1 MSDHRELTARQEA
14 ELSELVTRQDEE
26 GLCWLTLN
34 RPEKLNS
41 LTVGMFQE
49 LRQHVVDLKKDDS
62 VICVILRGAG
72 KCFSAGHDLGDIA
85 EGEKV
90 PSRGWHSETL
100 RMLEKLPKPVIAAV
114 HGHCY
119 TGALE
124 VALAADFILAAKSAK
139 FADTH
144 AKWALTPIWGMSQR
158 LPRRVGIATAKR
170 LMFTAE
176 TVKAEQALAMG
187 LCEAVFDD
195 DSFEDDLRG
204 FAQQILAN
212 SAFSHAA
219 NKRLLEATDA
229 DPLDAGLQWEIMEN
243 EGVGPDMQARIGAFM
258 KK

>member
-1 MSDHRELTARQEA
+1 MSEI
-14 ELSELVTRQDEE
+14 VTRQDED
-26 GLCWLTLN
+26 GLCWLTIN
-34 RPEKLNS
+34 RPDKLNA
-41 LTVGMFQE
+41 LTVGVFQA
-49 LRQHVVDLKKDDS
+49 LRDHISDLKADDS
-62 VICVILRGAG
+62 VRCVILRGAG

-100 RMLEKLPKPVIAAV
+100 RMMEKLPKPVIAAV

-176 TVKAEQALAMG
+176 TVTADQALQMG
-187 LCEAVFDD
+187 LCEAVF
-195 DSFEDDLRG
+195 EDDCFESDLRD
-204 FAQQILAN
+204 FAKQILAN
-212 SAFSHAA
+212 SSFSHAA
-219 NKRLLEATDA
+219 NKRLLEATDS
-229 DPLDAGLQWEIMEN
+229 DPMDAGLQWEVSES
-243 EGVGPDMQARIGAFM
+243 EGVGPDMHDRIAAFT

>member
-1 MSDHRELTARQEA
+1 MTD
-14 ELSELVTRQDEE
+14 LVTRADQD

-34 RPEKLNS
+34 RPDKLNA
-41 LTVGMFQE
+41 LTVGVFQE
-49 LRQHVVDLKKDDS
+49 LRAHVLDLKKDAS
-62 VICVILRGAG
+62 VGCVILRGAG
-72 KCFSAGHDLGDIA
+72 KCFSAGHDLADIA
-85 EGEKV
+85 TGEKT

-124 VALAADFILAAKSAK
+124 VALAADFILASTSAK

-158 LPRRVGIATAKR
+158 LPRRVGAATAKR

-176 TVKAEQALAMG
+176 TVAAETAQRIG
-187 LCEAVFDD
+187 LCEAVFPEQNFFADVE
-195 DSFEDDLRG
+195 SFAR
-204 FAQQILAN
+204 QILAN

-219 NKRLLEATDA
+219 NKRLLEATDMDA
-229 DPLDAGLQWEIMEN
+229 LDAGLQWEVMEN
-243 EGVGPDMQARIGAFM
+243 EGVGPDMQARIAAFTQ
-258 KK
+258 KSKR

>member
-1 MSDHRELTARQEA
+1 M
-14 ELSELVTRQDEE
+14 SELVTRQDED
-26 GLCWLTLN
+26 GLSWLTLN
-34 RPEKLNS
+34 RPDELNA
-41 LTVGMFQE
+41 LTVGVFQE
-49 LRQHVVDLKKDDS
+49 LRRHIIDLKKDDS
-62 VICVILRGAG
+62 ISCVILRGAG

-90 PSRGWHSETL
+90 PSPGWHSETL
-100 RMLEKLPKPVIAAV
+100 RMMEKLPKPVIAAV

-124 VALAADFILAAKSAK
+124 VALAADFILAARSAK

-176 TVKAEQALAMG
+176 TVTADTAFQMG
-187 LCEAVFDD
+187 LCEAVYDD
-195 DSFEDDLRG
+195 DSFESDLRA
-204 FAQQILAN
+204 FAKQILSN

-229 DPLDAGLQWEIMEN
+229 DPIDAGLQWEVTEN

>member
-1 MSDHRELTARQEA
+1 MAD
-14 ELSELVTRQDEE
+14 LVTRKDDN

-34 RPEKLNS
+34 RPDKLNS
-41 LTVGMFQE
+41 LTVGMFRE
-49 LRQHVVDLKKDDS
+49 LRGHVSDLYKDES
-62 VICVILRGAG
+62 IGCVILKGAG

-85 EGEKV
+85 EGEAV

-100 RMLEKLPKPVIAAV
+100 RLMEKLPKPVIAAV
-114 HGHCY
+114 HSHCY

-124 VALAADFILAAKSAK
+124 VALAADFILAAQSAK

-176 TVKAEQALAMG
+176 TVKADEALRIG
-187 LCEAVFDD
+187 LCEAVFPDE
-195 DSFEDDLRG
+195 SFDADLEA
-204 FAQQILAN
+204 FARQILSN
-212 SAFSHAA
+212 SPFSHAA

-229 DPLDAGLQWEIMEN
+229 DKMDAGLQWEILEN

>member
-1 MSDHRELTARQEA
+1 MSD
-14 ELSELVTRQDEE
+14 LVTRQDEE

-34 RPEKLNS
+34 RPDKLNA

-49 LRQHVVDLKKDDS
+49 LRRHIIDLKKDES
-62 VICVILRGAG
+62 IGCVILRGAG

-90 PSRGWHSETL
+90 PSPGWHSETL
-100 RMLEKLPKPVIAAV
+100 RMMEKLPKPVIAAV

-124 VALAADFILAAKSAK
+124 VALAADFILAASSAK

-176 TVKAEQALAMG
+176 TVRADSALHMG

-195 DSFEDDLRG
+195 DTFEADLRA

-219 NKRLLEATDA
+219 NKRLLEATDS
-229 DPLDAGLQWEIMEN
+229 DPMDAGLQWEITEN
-243 EGVGPDMQARIGAFM
+243 EGVGPDMQVRIGAFM
-258 KK
+258 KA

>member
-1 MSDHRELTARQEA
+1 MM
-14 ELSELVTRQDEE
+14 SELVTRQDED

-34 RPEKLNS
+34 RPDKLNA
-41 LTVGMFQE
+41 LTVGMFRE
-49 LRQHVVDLKKDDS
+49 LRQHIIDLKKDDS
-62 VICVILRGAG
+62 IGCVVLRGAG
-72 KCFSAGHDLGDIA
+72 KCFSAGHDLADIA

-90 PSRGWHSETL
+90 PSPGWHSETL

-124 VALAADFILAAKSAK
+124 VALAADFIVAAESAK

-158 LPRRVGIATAKR
+158 LPRRVGTATAKR
-170 LMFTAE
+170 LMFTGE
-176 TVKAEQALAMG
+176 TVTADVALEMG
-187 LCEAVFDD
+187 LCEGILADET
-195 DSFEDDLRG
+195 FEIELHYFTNR
-204 FAQQILAN
+204 ILAN

-219 NKRLLEATDA
+219 NKRLLEATDC
-229 DPLDAGLQWEIMEN
+229 DPLDAGLQWEITEN
-243 EGVGPDMQARIGAFM
+243 EGVGPDMHDRIGAFM

>member
-1 MSDHRELTARQEA
+1 MGNLVERKDEGRLT
-14 ELSELVTRQDEE
+14 
-26 GLCWLTLN
+26 WLILN
-34 RPEKLNS
+34 RPDKLNA
-41 LTVGMFQE
+41 LTVGLFQE
-49 LRQHVVDLKKDDS
+49 LRAHVKAIKRDDT
-62 VICVILRGAG
+62 VGCVILKGAG

-85 EGEKV
+85 EGEDV
-90 PSRGWHSETL
+90 PSPGWHSETL

-124 VALAADFILAAKSAK
+124 VALAADFILAARSAK

-176 TVKAEQALAMG
+176 TVRAE
-187 LCEAVFDD
+187 EAQGVGRGDAGVD
-195 DSFEDDLRG
+195 GESGGDDLRA
-204 FAQQILAN
+204 FANQILAN
-212 SAFSHAA
+212 SSFSHAA

-229 DPLDAGLQWEIMEN
+229 DPLDAGLQWEVTEN
-243 EGVGPDMQARIGAFM
+243 EGVGPDMQERISAFT

>member
-1 MSDHRELTARQEA
+1 MV
-14 ELSELVTRQDEE
+14 ELVTRNDTD
-26 GLCWLTLN
+26 GLATLTLN

-41 LTVGMFQE
+41 LTVGVFE
-49 LRQHVVDLKKDDS
+49 ALRQHITDLKRDES
-62 VICVILRGAG
+62 IGCVVIRGAG
-72 KCFSAGHDLGDIA
+72 KCFSAGHDLADIS

-124 VALAADFILAAKSAK
+124 VALAADFIVASSNAR
-139 FADTH
+139 FGDTH
-144 AKWALTPIWGMSQR
+144 AKWALTPVWGMSQR
-158 LPRRVGIATAKR
+158 LPRRVGISTAKR

-176 TVKAEQALAMG
+176 MISADEAGRIGLAEFVVPS
-187 LCEAVFDD
+187 EEFD
-195 DSFEDDLRG
+195 SKVEDMAR
-204 FAQQILAN
+204 QILAN
-212 SAFSHAA
+212 SSFSHAA

-229 DPLDAGLQWEIMEN
+229 NPLDAGLQWEVFEN
-243 EGVGPDMQARIGAFM
+243 EGVGPDMKARVDAFV

>member
-1 MSDHRELTARQEA
+1 MSD
-14 ELSELVTRQDEE
+14 LVTRQDED
-26 GLCWLTLN
+26 GICWLTLN
-34 RPEKLNS
+34 RPDKLNS

-49 LRQHVVDLKKDDS
+49 LRQHVIDLKKDDT
-62 VICVILRGAG
+62 IGCVILRGAG

-90 PSRGWHSETL
+90 PSPGWHSETL
-100 RMLEKLPKPVIAAV
+100 RMMEKLPKPVIAAV
-114 HGHCY
+114 HNHCY

-124 VALAADFILAAKSAK
+124 VALAADFILAAESAK

-176 TVKAEQALAMG
+176 TVRAEAALQMG
-187 LCEAVFDD
+187 LCEAVFADET
-195 DSFEDDLRG
+195 FEDDLRS
-204 FAQQILAN
+204 FAGQILAN

-229 DPLDAGLQWEIMEN
+229 GPMDAGLQWEVTEN
-243 EGVGPDMQARIGAFM
+243 EGVGPDMHDRINAFM
-258 KK
+258 KG